1 MPKTSRSERG
11 YATLFSETDKL
22 VKRVRK
28 TNLEAMENYV
38 NGTKLREALVNLVH
52 SWDKFTYEI
61 NEAHGVYPVRVD
73 VSNKHKKGGGNN
85 GS

>member
-38 NGTKLREALVNLVH
+38 NGVRLRASLEELVRN
-52 SWDKFTYEI
+52 WDKFTHEI
-61 NEAHGVYPVRVD
+61 NETHGVYPVRVD
-73 VSNKHKKGGGNN
+73 VSSKHEKGGGKD
-85 GS
+85 GT

>member
-52 SWDKFTYEI
+52 SWDKFTYET
-61 NEAHGVYPVRVD
+61 EETRGKYPVRVKVFD
-73 VSNKHKKGGGNN
+73 ERSEKGGND